1 MVCGGSW
8 TFSPASATRDLH
20 HHGVK
25 TDRVTV
31 KAAPSYFIHKKILS
45 VLLVV
50 ALLISFLPTLP
61 VLAAGEKLI
70 FTLDGAANA
79 VINGYDD
86 IGISNYSNGFDVT
99 LNNGYIMLTF
109 WISSYDQDNYI
120 FEGWK
125 INGITYNTSTFLSGF
140 DGFIDDADNNWGD
153 PSRVFMSTAL
163 SGDYNV
169 GPTLV
174 LDGIATKNI
183 EIEAVFN
190 SKNASSY
197 AITTT
202 SNDVLRGFA
211 TTFQNDGN
219 TYTLTATSN
228 DDYAFNHWEIT
239 SGNTGSVDWGTG
251 SPTSNPAKVTVSED
265 TTFTAVFVP
274 AKIKLTGAYSL
285 QSMGLLSI
293 LDPPF
298 SVSKSQKSTTL
309 DGIPFFYYEST
320 FGVGDVAG
328 LIGGQQISPT
338 AGTNAVLAVDWKATG
353 PIILDSLLDST
364 TRTNKTPN
372 TEYGKYVDIELYEGS
387 DTSGN
392 LIHSFED
399 VVLIFTSMN
408 YDRQIRPLPSDPAAV
423 SRFFLCFVMPDVS
436 QLTFKMTFK
445 NYNGDVISTETL
457 VIDTPID
464 ARISDLK
471 AQYSGLE
478 YLKWRFLINNT
489 LDQAADAMSK
499 TDDEGQ
505 KTSIFNAAKSKV
517 ESYIDGSN
525 KDFIEVVF
533 QITNVLPPTLIRVPD
548 GVVQLQAMRGALEQ
562 EYPTNQFPNGNNP
575 HGTWYIDGHGGA
587 FGLFINDI
595 GVDPDGLL
603 RGNVDTHKAYVGNI
617 TYVVNGFFA
626 DKGVS
631 SWLCS
636 DKEVFLWNNKGN
648 NPVAFTLPQIANTTS
663 WGAAWA
669 IAVMR
674 DEGIALGD
682 IPSGKTIAELVEMF
696 KGEYPGIVPRLD
708 VSSLPEDFT
717 SDAQVIAAKA
727 AIDVLD
733 NDSVEADVKA
743 ARMLYNTISTELY
756 KFYFQNYE
764 PYKTA
769 YEKLIELEKKFFGDV
784 DVVDYAIALNGT
796 LNTLA
801 GTAPGVGSVD
811 GEWAAF
817 ALARGGR
824 LIGSYKS
831 AYLTALETALASHA
845 TGTDS
850 KTDLER
856 IILALTALGIDASDF
871 SDKNLVAAMDTLSF
885 GTVNGDIYA
894 LLALNSKPYDSDKR
908 GAITTDYD
916 AQYNEIEIITGYIYS
931 ILDKQ
936 LDQHA
941 RTEGR
946 CVTRRGR
953 DYIHEIHGKHR
964 RVTKETAK
972 RGRPQNRPRRC
983 LRLISPT
990 SPQRSAA
997 ILLLRAG
1004 FMLLRRYITNLP
1016 ILLLTISAFLP
1027 LYG

>member
-1 MVCGGSW
+1 MNASYDTLFNRGVGGGSQVGEYGSPVYTSDFYISVRVISYDTTKYLFTGWMINGTLYPELYDFTVATSW
-8 TFSPASATRDLH
+8 TDFDDPTWLAKNTAFVNTNVRYLDIGGNLFA
-20 HHGVK
+20 
-25 TDRVTV
+25 DVTIEA
-31 KAAPSYFIHKKILS
+31 KFMS
-45 VLLVV
+45 
-50 ALLISFLPTLP
+50 
-61 VLAAGEKLI
+61 
-70 FTLDGAANA
+70 LDGDTEFS
-79 VINGYDD
+79 V
-86 IGISNYSNGFDVT
+86 
-99 LNNGYIMLTF
+99 
-109 WISSYDQDNYI
+109 
-120 FEGWK
+120 
-125 INGITYNTSTFLSGF
+125 
-140 DGFIDDADNNWGD
+140 
-153 PSRVFMSTAL
+153 TAL
-163 SGDYNV
+163 SSDEQHGTVDEPTFVDSFDYW
-169 GPTLV
+169 L
-174 LDGIATKNI
+174 LSATP
-183 EIEAVFN
+183 
-190 SKNASSY
+190 NA
-197 AITTT
+197 
-202 SNDVLRGFA
+202 DFA
-211 TTFQNDGN
+211 FD
-219 TYTLTATSN
+219 
-228 DDYAFNHWEIT
+228 HWEIT
-239 SGNTGSVDWGTG
+239 SGDTSSVDWGSG
-251 SPTSNPAKVTVSED
+251 SPTSNPANVTVSED
-265 TTFTAVFVP
+265 TTFTAIFVP
-274 AKIKLTGAYSL
+274 AAIKLTGTYSL

-293 LDPPF
+293 NDPPF
-298 SVSKSQKSTTL
+298 SVSKNQKSTAA
-309 DGIPFFYYEST
+309 DGTPFYYYEST
-320 FGVGDVAG
+320 FGVGGVAG

-525 KDFIEVVF
+525 NDFIEVAF

-663 WGAAWA
+663 WGTAWA

-674 DEGIALGD
+674 DEGIALAS
-682 IPSGKTIAELVEMF
+682 IPSGKTLVELVEIF
-696 KGEYPGIVPRLD
+696 KGEYPGIVPRLG
-708 VSSLPEDFT
+708 VNSLPEDFT

-784 DVVDYAIALNGT
+784 DVVDYAVALNGT

-801 GTAPGVGSVD
+801 GTTPGVGSVD

-824 LIGSYKS
+824 LTGSYKS
-831 AYLTALETALASHA
+831 AYLAALDTALASHA
-845 TGTDS
+845 NGTDS

-856 IILALTALGIDASDF
+856 IILALTALGIDASDYN
-871 SDKNLVAAMDTLSF
+871 DQNHVAAMDALSF

-908 GAITTDYD
+908 GAITTDYIE
-916 AQYNEIEIITGYIYS
+916 QGEGYVEKEIITGYIYS

-936 LDQHA
+936 LDDYGWAISGIAGDVDTTAMAIQA
-941 RTEGR
+941 LAPYYQTSAMVNAAIRNALDWLRTQQQENGGFAGMSAGNSTESSAQ
-946 CVTRRGR
+946 V
-953 DYIHEIHGKHR
+953 
-964 RVTKETAK
+964 VVALTAL
-972 RGRPQNRPRRC
+972 G
-983 LRLISPT
+983 IDPT
-990 SPQRSAA
+990 SWEKPGGRNPLTA
-997 ILLLRAG
+997 
-1004 FMLLRRYITNLP
+1004 MLENYNESGGWFGKGGNATRDNMSTELKQD
-1016 ILLLTISAFLP
+1016 
-1027 LYG
+1027 